1 MDFFKKNFGSDWGA
15 IFFCQFLTHCCTS
28 STAATA
34 AAASEALALENA
46 TVPHRWPPS
55 SVSTHRVVASN
66 FAEKSVGVV
75 GPLGEHGH
83 HIAASATSEASS
95 LSCFGALC
103 SVVRA
108 ATDYCRYG
116 NLKQYLL
123 IDPNTGE
130 PLKDTIYTASHLTT
144 EVFSDGV
151 GYIPE
156 IQFKIP
162 LKNSWLKKCNFE
174 QSIKISSFFFKF
186 PYRGKKA

>member
-1 MDFFKKNFGSDWGA
+1 MP
-15 IFFCQFLTHCCTS
+15 IFSPLCTS
-28 STAATA
+28 STAATAA

-83 HIAASATSEASS
+83 VAASATSEAASSS

-144 EVFSDGV
+144 EVIFSDG
-151 GYIPE
+151 
-156 IQFKIP
+156 F
-162 LKNSWLKKCNFE
+162 
-174 QSIKISSFFFKF
+174 
-186 PYRGKKA
+186 R

>member
-1 MDFFKKNFGSDWGA
+1 M
-15 IFFCQFLTHCCTS
+15 
-28 STAATA
+28 
-34 AAASEALALENA
+34 ENA

-75 GPLGEHGH
+75 GPLGEHVH
-83 HIAASATSEASS
+83 HVAASATSEAASS

-144 EVFSDGV
+144 EV
-151 GYIPE
+151 
-156 IQFKIP
+156 
-162 LKNSWLKKCNFE
+162 
-174 QSIKISSFFFKF
+174 
-186 PYRGKKA
+186 

>member
-1 MDFFKKNFGSDWGA
+1 MP
-15 IFFCQFLTHCCTS
+15 IFSLLCTNS
-28 STAATA
+28 STATTV
-34 AAASEALALENA
+34 AASEALALENA

-55 SVSTHRVVASN
+55 SVSTHRVVHHHHQASN

-75 GPLGEHGH
+75 GPLGEHGGH
-83 HIAASATSEASS
+83 VVAAASATSEAAVSTS
-95 LSCFGALC
+95 FSCFGALC

-144 EVFSDGV
+144 EVYLYYLIHPSLDIV
-151 GYIPE
+151 NEPIR
-156 IQFKIP
+156 P
-162 LKNSWLKKCNFE
+162 LLFT
-174 QSIKISSFFFKF
+174 ISSRSL
-186 PYRGKKA
+186 YQGKVFL

>member
-1 MDFFKKNFGSDWGA
+1 MLLQFFLP
-15 IFFCQFLTHCCTS
+15 IFSLLCTNS
-28 STAATA
+28 STATTV
-34 AAASEALALENA
+34 AASEALALENA

-55 SVSTHRVVASN
+55 SVSTHRVVHHHHQASN

-75 GPLGEHGH
+75 GPLGEHGGH
-83 HIAASATSEASS
+83 VVAAASATSEAAVSTS
-95 LSCFGALC
+95 FSCFGALC

-144 EVFSDGV
+144 EVYLYYLYLEFG
-151 GYIPE
+151 
-156 IQFKIP
+156 
-162 LKNSWLKKCNFE
+162 L
-174 QSIKISSFFFKF
+174 
-186 PYRGKKA
+186 

>member
-1 MDFFKKNFGSDWGA
+1 MTIFYNYFFLP
-15 IFFCQFLTHCCTS
+15 IFSLLCTNS
-28 STAATA
+28 STATTV
-34 AAASEALALENA
+34 AASEALALENA

-75 GPLGEHGH
+75 GPLGEHGGH
-83 HIAASATSEASS
+83 VVAAASATSEAAVSTS
-95 LSCFGALC
+95 FSCFGALC

-144 EVFSDGV
+144 DV
-151 GYIPE
+151 
-156 IQFKIP
+156 
-162 LKNSWLKKCNFE
+162 
-174 QSIKISSFFFKF
+174 
-186 PYRGKKA
+186 